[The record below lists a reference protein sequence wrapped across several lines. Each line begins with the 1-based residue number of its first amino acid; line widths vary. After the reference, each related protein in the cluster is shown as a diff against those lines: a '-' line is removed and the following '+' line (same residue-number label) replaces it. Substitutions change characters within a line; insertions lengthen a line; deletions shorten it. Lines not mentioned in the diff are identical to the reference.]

1 MALVLHLKAWKVVQ
15 QERVQPSPLELVL
28 ELPKDRPLEQA
39 LVVLEQLE
47 KEALVPELQKE
58 KLEQVQ
64 QVEVDVKELLV
75 PALE

>member
-1 MALVLHLKAWKVVQ
+1 VVQ

-28 ELPKDRPLEQA
+28 ELPKDRPLEQ
-39 LVVLEQLE
+39 VLEVEVL
-47 KEALVPELQKE
+47 ELQKE

-64 QVEVDVKELLV
+64 QVEVDVKELQV